1 MMIERFFHV
10 RENGSTARREIMG
23 GLVTFMTMS
32 YIIFV
37 NPAILSAAGLDF
49 GGALVATC
57 VAAAAGTLIMGL
69 LANYPIAQAPGMGL
83 NAYFAYTVVMVMG
96 VPWRTALGAVF
107 ISGIMF
113 TVLTLLRIRS
123 LIVDALPPSVRKAI
137 AAGIGLF
144 IAFIGFEKA
153 GFINLNQATFV
164 TLGDLSH
171 PAALL
176 AIFGLVATAVMLVL
190 KWRGALLYG
199 MLLTA
204 AAALIFGQ
212 VKYTGVITVPEGVAP
227 VFVGPL
233 KYLVEVGPLP
243 RATLFLKMDV
253 AGALK
258 LGLLNVVFV
267 FLFMDMFDTLGTFL
281 GVAEQGKFLDEKGQM
296 PRISRALVSDGVAT
310 SVGAALGTST
320 TTSYI
325 ESAAGIAAGARTG
338 LANVVT
344 AALFLVAPLF
354 LPLAK
359 MVGGGIMVTQG
370 TPLEGVLAGASLR
383 GFFETTSFLQP
394 ITAPALIIV
403 GSFMLTGL
411 KDIRWDV
418 PVEAIPA
425 FLTLIAIPFT
435 FSIANGITLGFIS
448 YPIVMAVAGRW
459 REVSP
464 LAYVLAALFVARLV
478 FLAA

>member
-1 MMIERFFHV
+1 
-10 RENGSTARREIMG
+10 
-23 GLVTFMTMS
+23 
-32 YIIFV
+32 
-37 NPAILSAAGLDF
+37 
-49 GGALVATC
+49 
-57 VAAAAGTLIMGL
+57 
-69 LANYPIAQAPGMGL
+69 
-83 NAYFAYTVVMVMG
+83 MG
-96 VPWRTALGAVF
+96 VPWPTALGAVF
-107 ISGIMF
+107 ISGVIF
-113 TVLTLLRIRS
+113 LILTLLRVRS
-123 LIVDALPPSVRKAI
+123 LIVDALAPSVRKAI

-144 IAFIGFEKA
+144 IAFIGLEKA
-153 GFINLNQATFV
+153 GFITLNQATFV
-164 TLGDLSH
+164 TLGDLTH

-176 AIFGLVATAVMLVL
+176 AVFGLVVTAVMLVL

-204 AAALIFGQ
+204 AAAIVFGQ
-212 VKYTGVITVPEGVAP
+212 VKYTGIITAPESIAP
-227 VFVGPL
+227 IFAGPL
-233 KYLVEVGPLP
+233 RHLVEVGPLP
-243 RATLFLKMDV
+243 TASLFLKMDV
-253 AGALK
+253 AGAFK

-281 GVAEQGKFLDEKGQM
+281 GIAEQGKFLDEKGNM
-296 PRISRALVSDGVAT
+296 PRINRALVSDGIAT
-310 SVGAALGTST
+310 SVGAAFGTST

-344 AALFLVAPLF
+344 AGLFLVAPLF

-359 MVGGGIMVTQG
+359 MVGGGVMVTQG
-370 TPLEGVLAGASLR
+370 MPLAGVLEGATVG
-383 GFFETTSFLQP
+383 GFFTMTRFLQP

-411 KDIRWDV
+411 KDIKWDA

-425 FLTLIAIPFT
+425 FLTLVAIPLT

-448 YPIVMAVAGRW
+448 YPVVMVVAGRG

-464 LAYVLAALFVARLV
+464 LAYVLAALFVARLI

>member
-1 MMIERFFHV
+1 MVEKFFHIKE
-10 RENGSTARREIMG
+10 RGSTVRREILG
-23 GLVTFMTMS
+23 GVVTFMTMS

-49 GGALVATC
+49 GGVLVATC
-57 VAAAAGTLIMGL
+57 IAAATGTLLLGL

-83 NAYFAYTVVMVMG
+83 NAYFAYTVVLMMG

-107 ISGIMF
+107 ISGLIF
-113 TVLTLLRIRS
+113 IILTLCRVRS
-123 LIVDALPPSVRKAI
+123 LIVDALPPAVRKAI

-144 IAFIGFEKA
+144 IAFIGLEKA
-153 GFINLNQATFV
+153 GFVALNQATFV
-164 TLGDLSH
+164 TLGDVTH

-176 AIFGLVATAVMLVL
+176 AVFGLIVTAIMLVL
-190 KWRGALLYG
+190 RWRGALLWG

-204 AAALIFGQ
+204 VAAIVFGQ
-212 VKYTGVITVPEGVAP
+212 VKYTGIISAPETIAP

-233 KYLVEVGPLP
+233 RHLVEVGPLP
-243 RATLFLKMDV
+243 TPNLFLQMDV
-253 AGALK
+253 AAAFR
-258 LGLLNVVFV
+258 LGILNVIFV
-267 FLFMDMFDTLGTFL
+267 FLFIDMFDTLGTFL
-281 GVAEQGKFLDEKGQM
+281 GVAQHGKFLDAKGNM
-296 PRISRALVSDGVAT
+296 PRINRALISDGVAT
-310 SVGAALGTST
+310 SVGAAFGTST

-359 MVGGGIMVTQG
+359 MIGGGIMVTQAM
-370 TPLEGVLAGASLR
+370 PVEGVMGGEAVGGLLQMTR
-383 GFFETTSFLQP
+383 FLQP

-411 KDIRWDV
+411 RDIKWSE
-418 PVEAIPA
+418 PVESIPA
-425 FLTLIAIPFT
+425 FLTLIAIPLT

-448 YPIVMAVAGRW
+448 YPIVMIFARRW

-464 LAYVLAALFVARLV
+464 LAYVLAALFVVRLI

>member
-1 MMIERFFHV
+1 MLEKLFQIKK
-10 RENGSTARREIMG
+10 NGTTVRRETMG
-23 GLVTFMTMS
+23 GIVTFMTMS

-37 NPAILSAAGLDF
+37 NPAILSAAGMDF

-57 VAAAAGTLIMGL
+57 VAAAIGTLVMGL

-96 VPWRTALGAVF
+96 VPWQTALGAVF
-107 ISGIMF
+107 ISGLIF
-113 TVLTLLRIRS
+113 VTLTLLRIRS

-144 IAFIGFEKA
+144 IAFIGLEKA
-153 GFINLNQATFV
+153 GFVTLNQQTFV
-164 TLGDLSH
+164 TLGELTH

-176 AIFGLVATAVMLVL
+176 AVFGLAVTVIMLVL

-204 AAALIFGQ
+204 AAAVVFGQ
-212 VKYTGVITVPEGVAP
+212 VKYTGLVTVPASVAP
-227 VFVGPL
+227 VFAGPL
-233 KYLVEVGPLP
+233 RHLVEVGPLP
-243 RATLFLKMDV
+243 TASLFLKMDV
-253 AGALK
+253 AGAFK

-281 GVAEQGKFLDEKGQM
+281 GVAEQGKFLDEKGNM
-296 PRISRALVSDGVAT
+296 PRINRALISDGVAT

-359 MVGGGIMVTQG
+359 MVGGGVMVTQG
-370 TPLEGVLAGASLR
+370 MPLDGVLGGEAVS
-383 GFFETTSFLQP
+383 GFFHMTRFLQP
-394 ITAPALIIV
+394 ITAPALVIV

-411 KDIRWDV
+411 KDIKWDA
-418 PVEAIPA
+418 PVEAVPA
-425 FLTLIAIPFT
+425 FLTLIAIPLT

-448 YPIVMAVAGRW
+448 YPVVMVVAGRW
-459 REVSP
+459 REVGP
-464 LAYVLAALFVARLV
+464 LAYVLAALFVARLI

>member
-1 MMIERFFHV
+1 MVERFFHIKE
-10 RENGSTARREIMG
+10 RGSTVRREVLG
-23 GLVTFMTMS
+23 GVVTFMTMS

-57 VAAAAGTLIMGL
+57 IAAATGTLLLGL

-83 NAYFAYTVVMVMG
+83 NAYFAYTVVLMMG

-107 ISGIMF
+107 ISGLLFII
-113 TVLTLLRIRS
+113 LTLCRVRS

-144 IAFIGFEKA
+144 IAFIGLEKA
-153 GFINLNQATFV
+153 GFVALNQATFV
-164 TLGDLSH
+164 TLGDVTH

-176 AIFGLVATAVMLVL
+176 AVFGLLVTVVMLVL
-190 KWRGALLYG
+190 RWRGALLWG

-204 AAALIFGQ
+204 VAAVVFGH
-212 VKYTGVITVPEGVAP
+212 VKYTGIISAPESIAP

-233 KYLVEVGPLP
+233 RHLVEVGPLP
-243 RATLFLKMDV
+243 TPNLFLEMDV
-253 AGALK
+253 AAAFR
-258 LGLLNVVFV
+258 LGILNVIFV
-267 FLFMDMFDTLGTFL
+267 FLFIDMFDTLGTFL
-281 GVAEQGKFLDEKGQM
+281 GVAQHGKFLDAKGNM
-296 PRISRALVSDGVAT
+296 PRINRALISDGVAT
-310 SVGAALGTST
+310 SVGAAFGTST

-344 AALFLVAPLF
+344 AVLFLVAPLF

-359 MVGGGIMVTQG
+359 MIGGGVMVTQAMPVEG
-370 TPLEGVLAGASLR
+370 ILGGEAVGGLLEMTR
-383 GFFETTSFLQP
+383 FLQP

-411 KDIRWDV
+411 RDIKWSE
-418 PVEAIPA
+418 PVESIPA
-425 FLTLIAIPFT
+425 FLTLIAIPLT

-448 YPIVMAVAGRW
+448 YPIVMIFARRW

-464 LAYVLAALFVARLV
+464 LAYILAVLFVVRLI

>member
-1 MMIERFFHV
+1 MLERFFHI
-10 RENGSTARREIMG
+10 RKRNSTVRRELLG
-23 GLVTFMTMS
+23 GVVTFMTMS

-57 VAAAAGTLIMGL
+57 IAAATGTLLMAL

-83 NAYFAYTVVMVMG
+83 NAYFAYTVVLMMG
-96 VPWRTALGAVF
+96 VPWQTALGAVF
-107 ISGIMF
+107 ISGIIF
-113 TVLTLLRIRS
+113 TGLTLLGIRS

-137 AAGIGLF
+137 GAGIGLF

-153 GFINLNQATFV
+153 GFIKLNQATFV
-164 TLGDLSH
+164 TLGDLTH

-176 AIFGLVATAVMLVL
+176 AVFGLVATAVMLVL

-212 VKYTGVITVPEGVAP
+212 VKYTGIFAVPESVAP

-233 KYLVEVGPLP
+233 RYLVEVGPLP
-243 RATLFLKMDV
+243 KATLFLKMDL
-253 AGALK
+253 AGAFN

-281 GVAEQGKFLDEKGQM
+281 GVAEQGKFLDEKGRM
-296 PRISRALVSDGVAT
+296 PRINRALVSDGVAT
-310 SVGAALGTST
+310 SVGAAFGTST
-320 TTSYI
+320 TTAYI
-325 ESAAGIAAGARTG
+325 ESAAGIAA
-338 LANVVT
+338 V
-344 AALFLVAPLF
+344 
-354 LPLAK
+354 
-359 MVGGGIMVTQG
+359 
-370 TPLEGVLAGASLR
+370 LEGASMR
-383 GFFETTSFLQP
+383 GFFEMTRYLQP

-411 KDIRWDV
+411 KDIRWNV
-418 PVEAIPA
+418 PVEAVPA

-448 YPIVMAVAGRW
+448 YPIVMMVAGRW

-464 LAYVLAALFVARLV
+464 LAYVLAALFVARLI

>member
-1 MMIERFFHV
+1 MLERFFHI
-10 RENGSTARREIMG
+10 RERGSTVRRELLG
-23 GLVTFMTMS
+23 GVVTFMTMS

-57 VAAAAGTLIMGL
+57 VAAATGTLLMAL

-83 NAYFAYTVVMVMG
+83 NAYFAYTVVLMMG
-96 VPWRTALGAVF
+96 VPWQTALGAVF
-107 ISGIMF
+107 ISGIIF
-113 TVLTLLRIRS
+113 TVLTVLRIRS
-123 LIVDALPPSVRKAI
+123 LIVDALPPSLRKAI

-153 GFINLNQATFV
+153 GFITLNQATFV
-164 TLGDLSH
+164 TLGDLTH

-176 AIFGLVATAVMLVL
+176 AVFGLVATAVMLVL

-212 VKYTGVITVPEGVAP
+212 IKYTGIFAVPESIAP

-233 KYLVEVGPLP
+233 RYLVEVGPLP
-243 RATLFLKMDV
+243 TATLFLKMDL
-253 AGALK
+253 AGAFN

-281 GVAEQGKFLDEKGQM
+281 GVAEQGKFLDEKGRM
-296 PRISRALVSDGVAT
+296 PRINRALISDGVAT
-310 SVGAALGTST
+310 SVGAVFGTST

-354 LPLAK
+354 LPFAK

-370 TPLEGVLAGASLR
+370 APLEGVLEGASIR
-383 GFFETTSFLQP
+383 GFFEMTRFLQP

-411 KDIRWDV
+411 KDIRWSV

-448 YPIVMAVAGRW
+448 YPVVMMVAGRW

-464 LAYVLAALFVARLV
+464 LAYVLAALFVARLI

>member
-1 MMIERFFHV
+1 MLERLFHIKSQD
-10 RENGSTARREIMG
+10 STVRREIMG
-23 GLVTFMTMS
+23 GVVTFMTMS

-57 VAAAAGTLIMGL
+57 VAAAVGTLIMGL

-83 NAYFAYTVVMVMG
+83 NAYFAYTVVLMMG
-96 VPWRTALGAVF
+96 VPWQTALGAVF
-107 ISGIMF
+107 ISGLIF

-123 LIVDALPPSVRKAI
+123 LIVDALPASVRKAI

-153 GFINLNQATFV
+153 GFIKLNQATFV
-164 TLGDLSH
+164 TLGDLTH

-176 AIFGLVATAVMLVL
+176 AVFGLVVTAIMLVL

-212 VKYTGVITVPEGVAP
+212 IKYTGIIAVPQSFAP
-227 VFVGPL
+227 AFVGPL
-233 KYLVEVGPLP
+233 KHLVEVGPLP
-243 RATLFLKMDV
+243 RATLFLKMDLP
-253 AGALK
+253 GAFR

-281 GVAEQGKFLDEKGQM
+281 GVAEQGKFLNEKGQM
-296 PRISRALVSDGVAT
+296 PRINRALMSDGIAT
-310 SVGAALGTST
+310 TVGAALGTST

-359 MVGGGIMVTQG
+359 MVGGGIMVMQG
-370 TPLEGVLAGASLR
+370 APLEGLLNGASAR
-383 GFFETTSFLQP
+383 GFFETTRFLQP

-411 KDIRWDV
+411 KDIRWGV
-418 PVEAIPA
+418 PIEAIPA
-425 FLTLIAIPFT
+425 FLTVVAIPFT

-448 YPIVMAVAGRW
+448 YPVVMLVAGRG

-464 LAYVLAALFVARLV
+464 LAYVLAGLFVARLV

>member
-1 MMIERFFHV
+1 MLEKLFHI
-10 RENGSTARREIMG
+10 TANNSSVRREVMG
-23 GLVTFMTMS
+23 GVVTFMTMS

-37 NPAILSAAGLDF
+37 NPAVLSAAGLDF

-57 VAAAAGTLIMGL
+57 IAAAVGTLVMGL

-83 NAYFAYTVVMVMG
+83 NAYFAYTVVLMMG

-107 ISGIMF
+107 ISGIIF
-113 TVLTLLRIRS
+113 LILTLLRVRS

-144 IAFIGFEKA
+144 IAFIGLEKA
-153 GFINLNQATFV
+153 GFVTLNQATFV

-176 AIFGLVATAVMLVL
+176 AIFGLVVTAVMLVL

-204 AAALIFGQ
+204 AAAVIFGH
-212 VKYTGVITVPEGVAP
+212 VKYTGIITAPESVAP
-227 VFVGPL
+227 VFAGPL
-233 KYLVEVGPLP
+233 RHLVEVGPLP
-243 RATLFLKMDV
+243 TANLFLKMDV
-253 AGALK
+253 VGAFK

-281 GVAEQGKFLDEKGQM
+281 GVAEQGKFLDEKGNM
-296 PRISRALVSDGVAT
+296 PRINRALVSDGIAT
-310 SVGAALGTST
+310 SVGAAFGTST

-370 TPLEGVLAGASLR
+370 MPLEGVLGGATVG
-383 GFFETTSFLQP
+383 GFFQMTRFLQP

-411 KDIRWDV
+411 KDIKWDV
-418 PVEAIPA
+418 PVESIPA
-425 FLTLIAIPFT
+425 FLTLIAIPLT

-448 YPIVMAVAGRW
+448 YPIVMVVAGRW
-459 REVSP
+459 RDVSP
-464 LAYVLAALFVARLV
+464 LAYVLAALFVARLI